1 MSNVYRYCVII
12 TIASSYVISN
22 VCTIKLTVVSVINL
36 KYTALVMKI
45 SKRYAEFLML
55 TLNSWKSVV
64 LTIMAPKIKSINCW
78 LLFSMNSNK
87 QFLTLLMNANYTV
100 MNILYIIYNN
110 TRKLSTFPL
119 SISLLEWMGV
129 KMNA

>member
-55 TLNSWKSVV
+55 TLNS
-64 LTIMAPKIKSINCW
+64 
-78 LLFSMNSNK
+78 
-87 QFLTLLMNANYTV
+87 
-100 MNILYIIYNN
+100 
-110 TRKLSTFPL
+110 
-119 SISLLEWMGV
+119 
-129 KMNA
+129 